1 MQKKSDSRHQKRVKL
16 VKNLFAY
23 QFNKKQKIEKEAKVV
38 VANLTK
44 IDKLITKY
52 APSWPLTQIPPLD
65 LSILR
70 LAIFELL
77 YQRETP
83 YKVVIDEAVEIAKEF
98 GSDTS
103 FEFINGVLG
112 TIVKKELKITNGQ

>member
-1 MQKKSDSRHQKRVKL
+1 MKKKSDPRHKKRVAI
-16 VKNLFAY
+16 VKNLYSYRFHENQNLGQGA
-23 QFNKKQKIEKEAKVV
+23 KKVV
-38 VANLTK
+38 QALPK
-44 IDKLITKY
+44 IDKLISTY
-52 APSWPLTQIPPLD
+52 APEWPKNQIPPMD
-65 LSILR
+65 LAILR

-103 FEFINGVLG
+103 FEFVNGVLG
-112 TIVKKELKITNGQ
+112 SIVEKELKISD